1 MGKERQ
7 LSKLA
12 VLALL
17 VSASGP
23 VLALERTLEGPRGEV
38 GVAAG
43 SKQLEIF
50 CCDFAQSLTEFLS
63 HPRLPLFLRL

>member
-7 LSKLA
+7 LKA
-12 VLALL
+12 RCFGP
-17 VSASGP
+17 SGVGQRSTLGP
-23 VLALERTLEGPRGEV
+23 GGTLEGPRGEV

-43 SKQLEIF
+43 SKQVEIF
-50 CCDFAQSLTEFLS
+50 CCDFAQSLKEFLS